1 MDSLCTTTR
10 ISVDNRHACLAD
22 FMTRTIEEVAEVHKL
37 PVEIVSDIITEY
49 ESRKEFLLTYAKGQ
63 A

>member
-22 FMTRTIEEVAEVHKL
+22 FMTRTIEEVAEVYCL
-37 PVEIVSDIITEY
+37 PVDVVSDIIMEY
-49 ESRKEFLLTYAKGQ
+49 EDRKAFLLTYAKGQ